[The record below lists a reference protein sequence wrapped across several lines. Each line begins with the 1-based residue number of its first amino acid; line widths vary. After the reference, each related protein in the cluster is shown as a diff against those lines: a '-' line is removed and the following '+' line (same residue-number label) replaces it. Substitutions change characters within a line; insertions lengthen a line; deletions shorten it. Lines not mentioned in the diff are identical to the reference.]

1 MRTILGRLA
10 GALLALVLTSGLA
23 AAQTKITIAVGGGA
37 CLCYLPTV
45 LAKQLGEYDKAGLA
59 VELVDLKGGS
69 DALKAVL
76 GGSADVVSGY
86 FDHCVN
92 LAAKKQE
99 LTSFVVYDRYPG
111 LVLVVSPS
119 HNAEIKSIKD
129 LAGKKVGV
137 SAPGS
142 STDFFLKYLLK
153 KNGVDASGVAVI
165 GVGLGAT
172 AVAAMQ
178 QGQIDAAVM
187 LDPSVTVLQGSYPDL
202 RILSDTRTQKDT
214 LDVFGGEYP
223 GGALYSTTAW
233 IASHEKEAQALTNA
247 IVNTLDLDPLAF
259 GRRYHGENA
268 AGNRRQEQ
276 GALSRRAQEHDPD
289 VFGDRHD
296 GPQGRRRGARG
307 VQREFARGCEGQYR
321 PQQDLHQQ
329 ICRSGEED
337 DGDECEISRLDDA
350 SGDSPR
356 HDARS
361 RCAAVVVA
369 VRGGAA
375 RRDISAFRRQA
386 GGETAALERPHPAR
400 AQSGFQ
406 QRPSSRASYFET
418 DFASFLAW
426 RDWGFP
432 DPDVFNGFGMGAL
445 RCADGAFVLGEMG
458 RHTANAGRIYFP
470 SGTPDLDDISDGTVD
485 IAGSVARE
493 VEEET
498 GLTPADYRADAHWDC
513 VVSGAAIAMIRILNV
528 DSSGEA
534 LRARIE
540 ANLGRQHQPELSAI
554 HLVRGTS
561 DLTAAMPRFV
571 TAFIEKQFSSRS
583 A

>member
-1 MRTILGRLA
+1 MEETMRTIFGRLA
-10 GALLALVLTSGLA
+10 AALLSVLLTSGLA

-153 KNGVDASGVAVI
+153 KNGLDPASVSVI

-202 RILSDTRTQKDT
+202 KILSDTRTQHDT
-214 LDVFGGEYP
+214 LAVFGGEYP

-233 IASHEKEAQALTNA
+233 VNSHEKEVQALTNA
-247 IVNTLDLDPLAF
+247 IVNTLAWIHAHSP
-259 GRRYHGENA
+259 
-268 AGNRRQEQ
+268 
-276 GALSRRAQEHDPD
+276 
-289 VFGDRHD
+289 
-296 GPQGRRRGARG
+296 
-307 VQREFARGCEGQYR
+307 
-321 PQQDLHQQ
+321 
-329 ICRSGEED
+329 ED
-337 DGDECEISRLDDA
+337 IMAKMPPELVGKNKELYL
-350 SGDSPR
+350 
-356 HDARS
+356 
-361 RCAAVVVA
+361 
-369 VRGGAA
+369 
-375 RRDISAFRRQA
+375 
-386 GGETAALERPHPAR
+386 AALKNTIPMY
-400 AQSGFQ
+400 S
-406 QRPSSRASYFET
+406 
-418 DFASFLAW
+418 
-426 RDWGFP
+426 
-432 DPDVFNGFGMGAL
+432 
-445 RCADGAFVLGEMG
+445 
-458 RHTANAGRIYFP
+458 
-470 SGTPDLDDISDGTVD
+470 
-485 IAGSVARE
+485 
-493 VEEET
+493 ET
-498 GLTPADYRADAHWDC
+498 GKMDPKGADAVLAVFSEGSPEVAKANID
-513 VVSGAAIAMIRILNV
+513 VTKTYTNKFV
-528 DSSGEA
+528 DQVKKTTGMNA
-534 LRARIE
+534 
-540 ANLGRQHQPELSAI
+540 
-554 HLVRGTS
+554 
-561 DLTAAMPRFV
+561 
-571 TAFIEKQFSSRS
+571 K
-583 A
+583 